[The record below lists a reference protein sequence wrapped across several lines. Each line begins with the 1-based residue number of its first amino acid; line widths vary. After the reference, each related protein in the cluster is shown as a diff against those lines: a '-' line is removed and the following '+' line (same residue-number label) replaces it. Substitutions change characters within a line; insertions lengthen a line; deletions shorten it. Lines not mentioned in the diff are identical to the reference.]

1 MAKRVSLTIAALIAF
16 APLLLAAPAGEQ
28 SGEPQEVSL
37 RFVIWDENQLAMQE
51 QLAAEF
57 TAINPHITIDI
68 DVIPWADYWTAVQT
82 AVAGGDAHDVM
93 WMNGS
98 NLPLFASNGI
108 LLPIDDLV
116 ERDAYDLSAYPQ
128 SLIDLYTLDGG
139 LYGLSKD
146 FDTIGLYYNVG
157 MFDAAGVDYP
167 DDTWTWDDL
176 KRAARA
182 LTTDDE
188 WGFAATLWAQMVVFD
203 LIGQNGGQ
211 VLSDDGMHV
220 LYGTPE
226 ACQALQFLY
235 SFHEEGI
242 SPDQITLDTTNQW
255 DLFSAQR
262 VAMMYEGS
270 WIANAWSELEFPV
283 DVAPLPAGKQR
294 SNIIHGL
301 AYVIVASTEHPEAA
315 WEFVKYLGSEEAH
328 VIQSTTGAVISS
340 RANTQ
345 QAWVD
350 SFGDEMNVQVLL
362 DEVPYAKPFP
372 VAKAPLAWED
382 EAKQVLLDGFRG
394 NLSFPDACTLAA
406 EAGDAYIADNLIN

>member
-116 ERDAYDLSAYPQ
+116 ERDAYDLSAYPR

-235 SFHEEGI
+235 SFPRGGDFPGPGYARH
-242 SPDQITLDTTNQW
+242 DQSMGSVLGTAGGD
-255 DLFSAQR
+255 DVRRVMDRQR
-262 VAMMYEGS
+262 VVGAGIPGRRGAAAGRQATLEHHPRPRLCHSGKHRTPGGS
-270 WIANAWSELEFPV
+270 LGVRQIPRIGRSACHTVYDGSR
-283 DVAPLPAGKQR
+283 DLPAVRTR
-294 SNIIHGL
+294 SKRGWT
-301 AYVIVASTEHPEAA
+301 ASAT
-315 WEFVKYLGSEEAH
+315 
-328 VIQSTTGAVISS
+328 
-340 RANTQ
+340 R
-345 QAWVD
+345 
-350 SFGDEMNVQVLL
+350 
-362 DEVPYAKPFP
+362 
-372 VAKAPLAWED
+372 
-382 EAKQVLLDGFRG
+382 
-394 NLSFPDACTLAA
+394 
-406 EAGDAYIADNLIN
+406 